1 MTKSELRRVTA
12 QAKNEAREALQVIWD
27 NTNKGQ
33 RNKMLKTPEIKEILD
48 LYGVSYD
55 S

>member
-12 QAKNEAREALQVIWD
+12 KAKNETHEAVQVIWD

-33 RNKMLKTPEIKEILD
+33 RNKMLKTPEVKEILD
-48 LYGVSYD
+48 RYDVSYD